1 MSRKE
6 PEVRLTAPGVAGII
20 VDDFNNVPA
29 QEKPMATVNFSV
41 PDEVKREFQET
52 FAGENRS
59 AIIARLMR
67 EAVAERRRQERRSA
81 AIDALLEMR
90 ERLPAVSARE
100 VERARKIGRP

>member
-1 MSRKE
+1 
-6 PEVRLTAPGVAGII
+6 
-20 VDDFNNVPA
+20 
-29 QEKPMATVNFSV
+29 MATVNFSV

-81 AIDALLEMR
+81 AIDALLQMR
-90 ERLPAVSARE
+90 TGLRAVSAGE
-100 VERARKIGRP
+100 IERARKLGRP